1 VRTERTARVKKKAPA
16 RKRTAKKAVSTRT
29 VSLPKTAAPAASSSP
44 DSNLLIGGLA
54 LVILVLGDTV
64 FLALSTRFLRET

>member
-1 VRTERTARVKKKAPA
+1 
-16 RKRTAKKAVSTRT
+16 